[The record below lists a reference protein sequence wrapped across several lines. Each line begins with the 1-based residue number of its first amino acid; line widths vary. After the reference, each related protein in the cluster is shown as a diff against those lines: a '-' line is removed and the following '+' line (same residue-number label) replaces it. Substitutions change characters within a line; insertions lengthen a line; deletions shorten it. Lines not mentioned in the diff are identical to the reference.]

1 MPGRWNSKCKG
12 RDTRDTF
19 TGPKHRARVVPEWD
33 AGGADGAET
42 QRAWNAV
49 LRDKGKSAK

>member
-42 QRAWNAV
+42 QRAWDAV
-49 LRDKGKSAK
+49 LRGKGKSAK